1 MIRVVNLSP
10 AIDVTYQL
18 PNLKPGQALRVEKVL
33 RVPGGKGVNVARVV
47 HAGNHKVKLVL
58 PLGGSAGKWI
68 ADQLDHLGIEIE
80 AVAISAETRTCVAV
94 VAEEVTVLNEPAAAI
109 SEAEFAELVRLL
121 SEEVEVSVLSGSLP
135 SNLSSSQ
142 LDALFAAL
150 RQSSKF
156 LIIDTSGKALVQ
168 ACSHKP
174 DLLKPNKEE
183 LLAATGETDLQLA
196 VRSLLDQGAKAVL
209 VSDGEGVARL
219 VRNDSSLSA
228 TPKRT
233 AGNPTGAGDAMVALA
248 AVSLLEGRSDAELL
262 ATSVAAGSLAVEQ
275 AVAGVIDWSKLADLA
290 ASIEVREN

>member
-68 ADQLDHLGIEIE
+68 ADQLNLLGIEIE
-80 AVAISAETRTCVAV
+80 AVPISAETRTCVAV

-135 SNLSSSQ
+135 SILSSS
-142 LDALFAAL
+142 
-150 RQSSKF
+150 R
-156 LIIDTSGKALVQ
+156 
-168 ACSHKP
+168 
-174 DLLKPNKEE
+174 
-183 LLAATGETDLQLA
+183 
-196 VRSLLDQGAKAVL
+196 VL
-209 VSDGEGVARL
+209 VVA
-219 VRNDSSLSA
+219 S
-228 TPKRT
+228 
-233 AGNPTGAGDAMVALA
+233 
-248 AVSLLEGRSDAELL
+248 
-262 ATSVAAGSLAVEQ
+262 
-275 AVAGVIDWSKLADLA
+275 
-290 ASIEVREN
+290 

>member
-18 PNLKPGQALRVEKVL
+18 PNLKPGQALQVEKVL

-183 LLAATGETDLQLA
+183 LLAATGETDLQLS
-196 VRSLLDQGAKAVL
+196 VGSLLDQGAKAVL

>member
-18 PNLKPGQALRVEKVL
+18 PNLKPGHALRVEKVF

-68 ADQLDHLGIEIE
+68 ADQLNHLGIEIE

-168 ACSHKP
+168 ACSHQP

-196 VRSLLDQGAKAVL
+196 VRSLLNQGAKAVL

-219 VRNDSSLSA
+219 VRKASSLSA

-248 AVSLLEGRSDAELL
+248 AVSLLEERSDAELL

-275 AVAGVIDWSKLADLA
+275 AVAGEINWSKLADLA

>member
-18 PNLKPGQALRVEKVL
+18 PNLKPGHALRVEKVL

-68 ADQLDHLGIEIE
+68 ADQLNHLGIEIE

-94 VAEEVTVLNEPAAAI
+94 VAEEVTVLNEPAAVI

-142 LDALFAAL
+142 LDALFTAL

-156 LIIDTSGKALVQ
+156 LIIDTSGQALVQ
-168 ACSHKP
+168 ACSHQP

-196 VRSLLDQGAKAVL
+196 VSSLLNQGAKAVL

-219 VRNDSSLSA
+219 VRKDSSLSA
-228 TPKRT
+228 TPNRT

-290 ASIEVREN
+290 DSIEVREN